1 MKGESLKNTG
11 KILAC
16 AALIIGLASASRAAQ
31 LETEIEEAAIAVGD
45 STTLRVKIS
54 GEAGNIKAVK
64 YPSVPGLKIE
74 YSGMEHSYEY
84 VNGKSW
90 SGVKLLFMVTGRK
103 KGRYRIPPFVFQRGN
118 ERLESRETTLSVIP
132 GTSGSS
138 GSADETAAVADIKS
152 AVELSAATA
161 YIGQPVIMRYYLLTA
176 GLRAA
181 VQRLNEYPDTKGF
194 AIKMIDDP
202 DHGLNGREGD
212 YEKAHIV
219 SFALIPAGAG
229 AYRIGGGSA
238 LMSVE
243 TPVRR
248 RASDFFGGMNFPGF
262 TRSQFL
268 SFDTRPVTIMALP
281 AQGRPDHFQ
290 GDIGSFTMRA
300 DFPDGPVKAYEEK
313 KITLVVEGTGNLI
326 TMTKPYLER
335 EVPGLKVIS
344 EEGASSVT
352 IAGGKLRG
360 SKKFIYTLVPEKEGT
375 VNPGRFIFS
384 FFNPDSG
391 RYETIET
398 KEISFTAKGG
408 GEKQEIRY
416 DDEKKERMDLN
427 PLYIALIVL
436 AVGGT
441 IALVFLWERK
451 RYRLVANTDDRHQ
464 DEDEKHDT
472 SDNRDYHAEA
482 ARCVE
487 RGDGEGFLRSAEKAL
502 EQIRKAVPGDS
513 NGNPD
518 IAFARIREEIYGY
531 KFGRGNIA
539 PEHMKRIYEE
549 ITKLKA
555 RQAF

>member
-1 MKGESLKNTG
+1 MRGESLKNSG
-11 KILAC
+11 KIILC

-31 LETEIEEAAIAVGD
+31 LETEIEDASIEVGD
-45 STTLRVKIS
+45 TTTLRVRIS
-54 GEAGNIKAVK
+54 GDPGTIKPVK

-74 YSGMEHSYEY
+74 YSGMERSYEY

-90 SGVKLLFMVTGRK
+90 SGVRLLFVVTALK

-118 ERLESRETTLSVIP
+118 DKLESREATLTVMA
-132 GTSGSS
+132 GTSAAS
-138 GSADETAAVADIKS
+138 GRGDETAAVADIKS
-152 AVELSAATA
+152 AVELSSAAA

-176 GLRAA
+176 GMRAA
-181 VQRLNEYPDTKGF
+181 VHRFNDYPNTKGF
-194 AIKMIDDP
+194 AIKMLDDP
-202 DHGLNGREGD
+202 AHGSSGREGD

-229 AYRIGGGSA
+229 MYRVGGGSA

-243 TPVRR
+243 TPARR
-248 RASDFFGGMNFPGF
+248 NANDFFGGMNFPGF
-262 TRSQFL
+262 TRSQVL
-268 SFDTRPVTIMALP
+268 SFDTRPVTIMTLP

-300 DFPDGPVKAYEEK
+300 DLPDGPVKVYEEK

-352 IAGGKLRG
+352 IDGGKLRG
-360 SKKFIYTLVPEKEGT
+360 SRKFIYTLVPEKEGT
-375 VNPGRFIFS
+375 VNPGRFRFS

-398 KEISFTAKGG
+398 KEISFTVKSDGTRQG
-408 GEKQEIRY
+408 VRY
-416 DDEKKERMDLN
+416 DDEKEVRMDLN
-427 PLYIALIVL
+427 PLYLALIVL
-436 AVGGT
+436 AVAGT
-441 IALVFLWERK
+441 IVLAVIWERK
-451 RYRLVANTDDRHQ
+451 RYRLVASNNDQHQ
-464 DEDEKHDT
+464 DEDEKQDI

-487 RGDGEGFLRSAEKAL
+487 QGDGEGFLRSAEKAL

-513 NGNPD
+513 HGNTES
-518 IAFARIREEIYGY
+518 AFARIREEIYGY

-539 PEHMKRIYEE
+539 TEDMKRIFEE

-555 RQAF
+555 R